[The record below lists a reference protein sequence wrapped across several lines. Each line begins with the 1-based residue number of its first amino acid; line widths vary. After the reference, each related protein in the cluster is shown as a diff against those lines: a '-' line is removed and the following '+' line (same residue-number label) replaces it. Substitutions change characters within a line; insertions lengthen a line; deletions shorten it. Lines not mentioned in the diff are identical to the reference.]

1 MKKILLVILISPLII
16 MAQEKDLSYSQTQD
30 IKFVSSIKNAT
41 EINSYTTKN
50 GLEIKIGDT
59 LTIGNANINREK
71 YMLDD
76 TFATIAVGKVKS
88 TNKKQMKFL
97 PHRYSGTKVIVHSLF
112 VTHEKYKGYNPL
124 ANRKEMPLYVSVFV
138 KNPKNDFNS
147 LQGVSKAFSISRKT
161 ILDIEKSLY
170 LGEIMSSN
178 HIRISR
184 EEAIKKLKE
193 SKDLMDLDLLS
204 KEEYEKIRK
213 DLTPIIMNK

>member
-1 MKKILLVILISPLII
+1 
-16 MAQEKDLSYSQTQD
+16 
-30 IKFVSSIKNAT
+30 
-41 EINSYTTKN
+41 
-50 GLEIKIGDT
+50 
-59 LTIGNANINREK
+59 
-71 YMLDD
+71 MLDD

-88 TNKKQMKFL
+88 TNKNEMKFL

-112 VTHEKYKGYNPL
+112 VSHEKYKGYNPL

-170 LGEIMSSN
+170 LGEMMSSN
-178 HIRISR
+178 HIRLSR

-204 KEEYEKIRK
+204 KEDYEKIRK

>member
-76 TFATIAVGKVKS
+76 TFATIVVGKVKS
-88 TNKKQMKFL
+88 TNKNEMKFL